1 MKNMK
6 YQCDEGGLLEDPILY
21 RMLFGSLIY
30 LTITRLDI
38 SYVVHIVSKLM
49 QAPQHSF
56 SLLSTLSFNT
66 SLAHLVVAYSS
77 ILVLHS
83 NYKPT
88 MMLIGQATRTQG
100 NPLPYGVCFLKIQ
113 EAGLCI

>member
-1 MKNMK
+1 MTHKYHYIDTPMKNMK

-49 QAPQHSF
+49 QAPQHLF
-56 SLLSTLSFNT
+56 LIVIHLIIQYIFGTLSC
-66 SLAHLVVAYSS
+66 SLFFHTGSS
-77 ILVLHS
+77 L
-83 NYKPT
+83 
-88 MMLIGQATRTQG
+88 
-100 NPLPYGVCFLKIQ
+100 
-113 EAGLCI
+113 